1 MKLAISFIIALA
13 FCSCQQK
20 QQEPVITPWGQITDT
35 IPTDDDFD
43 LDAIQRN
50 GELIA
55 LTLTGPE
62 TYYDYHGRHLGTQY
76 MLAQRFADKIGVM
89 LRMEVCR
96 DSAEML
102 QRLNDGEADLICYPM
117 RHHKDSIGWLV
128 GTDKE
133 DLSRELAEWYHFV
146 MLWKR
151 NNPYIPVV
159 GLTKQVF
166 YISQI

>member
-1 MKLAISFIIALA
+1 MRYVISLFIAFA
-13 FCSCQQK
+13 FCCCQQK
-20 QQEPVITPWGQITDT
+20 QQEPVVTPWGQVTDT

-96 DSAEML
+96 DS
-102 QRLNDGEADLICYPM
+102 
-117 RHHKDSIGWLV
+117 S
-128 GTDKE
+128 
-133 DLSRELAEWYHFV
+133 EL
-146 MLWKR
+146 L
-151 NNPYIPVV
+151 
-159 GLTKQVF
+159 
-166 YISQI
+166 

>member
-1 MKLAISFIIALA
+1 MVA
-13 FCSCQQK
+13 CQQK
-20 QQEPVITPWGQITDT
+20 QQEPVVTPWGQITDT

-102 QRLNDGEADLICYPM
+102 QRLNDGEADLICYPLAKQGAGWIVPSK
-117 RHHKDSIGWLV
+117 RRRSSFSLLVLSSAAYSRPCSIGQGVSSRITMASSSVMLLPSV
-128 GTDKE
+128 GTG
-133 DLSRELAEWYHFV
+133 A
-146 MLWKR
+146 
-151 NNPYIPVV
+151 
-159 GLTKQVF
+159 
-166 YISQI
+166 